1 MSLPGINNLNGA
13 GANNTGNGVQGNGK
27 DAFALRNEF
36 LQMMVA
42 QVQNQDP
49 LNPLDGT
56 EYVSQLAQF
65 SMVEGL
71 EYMRQQEQQNGVLL
85 NTMQVLQSSQLVG
98 KQVTVP
104 VTGLTLDTAQRVEG
118 QVAMPE
124 GAEQITLKI
133 YNEFGAVVAE
143 KTWGAGSPDTAFG
156 FDLPAGKYRLE
167 AKAQQDDKTVAGAAY
182 LHRTVEK
189 VSLSP
194 QSGDIQLQLDGI
206 GALSL
211 FSVVEFGS

>member
-13 GANNTGNGVQGNGK
+13 GANNTGTGVQGNGT

-85 NTMQVLQSSQLVG
+85 NTLQVLQSSQLVG
-98 KQVTVP
+98 KEVTVP
-104 VTGLTLDTAQRVEG
+104 ATGFELSSSQNVAG

-124 GAEQITLKI
+124 GAESVTLKI
-133 YNEFGAVVAE
+133 YNSDGQVVAE
-143 KTWGAGSPDTAFG
+143 KTWSADAKDTAFA
-156 FDLPAGKYRLE
+156 FDLPAGKYRIE
-167 AKAQQDDKTVAGAAY
+167 AKAQNEQGSAAATAY
-182 LHRTVEK
+182 LQRTVEK
-189 VSLSP
+189 VTLGANG
-194 QSGDIQLQLDGI
+194 GDIQLQLDGM
-206 GALSL
+206 GQLSL
-211 FSVVEFGS
+211 FSVIEFGS

>member
-1 MSLPGINNLNGA
+1 GINNLNGA
-13 GANNTGNGVQGNGK
+13 GANHTGGVQGNDK

-85 NTMQVLQSSQLVG
+85 NTLQVLQSSQLVG

-104 VTGLTLDTAQRVEG
+104 
-118 QVAMPE
+118 
-124 GAEQITLKI
+124 
-133 YNEFGAVVAE
+133 
-143 KTWGAGSPDTAFG
+143 
-156 FDLPAGKYRLE
+156 
-167 AKAQQDDKTVAGAAY
+167 
-182 LHRTVEK
+182 
-189 VSLSP
+189 
-194 QSGDIQLQLDGI
+194 
-206 GALSL
+206 
-211 FSVVEFGS
+211 